1 MQYKALYR
9 KYRPIEFEDVIGQ
22 DPIIKTLTNSIKENK
37 VGHAYLF
44 TGTRGTGKTTVAK
57 IFAKTINCEDLKNGL
72 PCKKCKVCETKTI
85 DENPDII
92 EIDAASNNGVDE
104 IREIKNKAA
113 LVPVFCKYKVY
124 IIDEVHMLSIGAF
137 NALLKTLEEP
147 PMHAMFILATTE
159 PQKIPVTIISRC
171 QRFDFKK
178 IPIIEIQKRLKTIAK
193 KEKIEIDSACLLEI
207 SKISD
212 GSLRDAI
219 GLLDQAN
226 SFSNG
231 NITVEILYEL
241 TGNLETSK
249 IINILE
255 KIFEN
260 DISSLIEITEDLYNE
275 GKNFEVITETLIDF
289 LINLLIYKNAKKYF
303 DKKTI
308 HYKEDLIN
316 LDERVSKDK
325 LSEIIEE
332 LNNLLEN
339 MKKSSN
345 PNILFEL
352 SLFKLTNKEE
362 QKEEKANYE
371 FKQVIELENKTDL
384 KEDQKDEKNEEKI
397 QKINIEYSYSLKEAL
412 INNTIALANKDC
424 KDEVKKSFMKLNKYL
439 ATNKYKAIATILMDC
454 NVNAASEDRLLLTY
468 KYDSLVYEHDQNK
481 NKIEKIVSELLNKKY
496 KIVAIS
502 EDKWKELRPKYIE
515 LKKNN
520 KKIELMEEIEEETI
534 SCKIETSNSELEE
547 TINDFGLGIIEMEE

>member
-72 PCKKCKVCETKTI
+72 PCKKCKICETKTI

-207 SKISD
+207 AKISD

-384 KEDQKDEKNEEKI
+384 KEEQKDEKNEEKI

>member
-9 KYRPIEFEDVIGQ
+9 KYRPIDFDDVIGQ
-22 DPIIKTLTNSIKENK
+22 DPIIKTLTNSIKENR

-57 IFAKTINCEDLKNGL
+57 IFAKTINCEALKDGK
-72 PCKKCKVCETKTI
+72 PCGKCKICEIKTT

-104 IREIKNKAA
+104 IREIKNKAT
-113 LVPVFCKYKVY
+113 LVPVFSKYKVY

-147 PMHAMFILATTE
+147 PMHAVFVLATTE

-178 IPIIEIQKRLKTIAK
+178 IPISEIQKRLKSIAK
-193 KEKIEIDSACLLEI
+193 KENIEIDNTCLLEI
-207 SKISD
+207 SKLSD

-226 SFSNG
+226 SFSSG
-231 NITVEILYEL
+231 NINIEILYEL

-249 IINILE
+249 IFNLLE
-255 KIFEN
+255 KMFNN
-260 DISSLIEITEDLYNE
+260 DINSLIEITEELYDN
-275 GKNFEVITETLIDF
+275 GKNFETITETLIDI

-303 DKKTI
+303 EKKNLY
-308 HYKEDLIN
+308 YKEDLIK
-316 LDERVSKDK
+316 LDKYVDKDRLNK
-325 LSEIIEE
+325 IIEE
-332 LNNLLEN
+332 LNNLLESI
-339 MKKSSN
+339 KKSSN

-352 SLFKLTNKEE
+352 SLFKLITSLEE
-362 QKEEKANYE
+362 KEEKTPRIEKKPIEIVKKQDKKDQNDGKELQKAN
-371 FKQVIELENKTDL
+371 LE
-384 KEDQKDEKNEEKI
+384 
-397 QKINIEYSYSLKEAL
+397 YAYSLKEAL
-412 INNTIALANKDC
+412 INNTIALANNQC
-424 KDEVKKSFMKLNKYL
+424 KNEVKKALTNLNDHL
-439 ATNKYKAIATILMDC
+439 VTNKNKAAVTVLMDC
-454 NVNAASEDRLLLTY
+454 NVNAASEDRILLTY

-481 NKIEKIVSELLNKKY
+481 NKIEKIFSELLNKKY

-502 EDKWKELRPKYIE
+502 EERWKEIRPKYIE
-515 LKKNN
+515 LKQKN
-520 KKIELMEEIEEETI
+520 KKIELMEEIEDDTI
-534 SCKIETSNSELEE
+534 SCKIEIATDELEK
-547 TINDFGLGIIEMEE
+547 TISDFGFGIVEMEE

>member
-9 KYRPIEFEDVIGQ
+9 KYRPVEFEDVIGQ

-104 IREIKNKAA
+104 IREIKNKAT

-147 PMHAMFILATTE
+147 PIHALFILATTE

-193 KEKIEIDSACLLEI
+193 KEKIEIDSACLFEI
-207 SKISD
+207 AKISD

-255 KIFEN
+255 KIFKN
-260 DISSLIEITEDLYNE
+260 DINSLIEITEELYNE

-303 DKKTI
+303 DKKMLY
-308 HYKEDLIN
+308 YKEDLIS
-316 LDERVSKDK
+316 LDKYVSKDK
-325 LSEIIEE
+325 LSKIIEE
-332 LNNLLEN
+332 MNNLLEN

-352 SLFKLTNKEE
+352 SLFKITNKEE
-362 QKEEKANYE
+362 SKEESNNYE
-371 FKQVIELENKTDL
+371 IKQTLELESKKHFNVEPK
-384 KEDQKDEKNEEKI
+384 EEKI
-397 QKINIEYSYSLKEAL
+397 QKINVEYSYSLKEAL

-424 KDEVKKSFMKLNKYL
+424 KDEVKKSFMNLKKYL
-439 ATNKYKAIATILMDC
+439 ATNKYKAVATILMDC

-481 NKIEKIVSELLNKKY
+481 NKIEKIVNELLNKKY

-502 EDKWKELRPKYIE
+502 EEKWKELRPKYIE

-534 SCKIETSNSELEE
+534 SCKIETSNSELER

>member
-384 KEDQKDEKNEEKI
+384 KEEQKDEKNEEKI